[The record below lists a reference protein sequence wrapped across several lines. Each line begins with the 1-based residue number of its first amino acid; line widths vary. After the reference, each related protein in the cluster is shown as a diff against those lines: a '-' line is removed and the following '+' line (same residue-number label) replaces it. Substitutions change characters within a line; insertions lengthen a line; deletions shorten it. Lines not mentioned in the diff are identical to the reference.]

1 MAESL
6 EQVCGWCWDNRSD
19 IHRPAAC
26 GEVVPNS
33 ERRHPGAGAQA
44 CAAANCLRAKDF
56 LPLSTADGALY
67 HHDHFEILN
76 TVWNTS
82 DTAGMDIPALQQRLR
97 RFADERDWQPYQT
110 PKNLAM
116 AMTVEAAE
124 LLEIFQWLTPE
135 QSLDLSDDRR
145 RHLGE
150 ELSDVLLYLVQ
161 IADHGGVDLDAAVE
175 RKLAMNA
182 VKHPP
187 LKKS

>member
-1 MAESL
+1 M
-6 EQVCGWCWDNRSD
+6 D
-19 IHRPAAC
+19 IH
-26 GEVVPNS
+26 
-33 ERRHPGAGAQA
+33 
-44 CAAANCLRAKDF
+44 
-56 LPLSTADGALY
+56 
-67 HHDHFEILN
+67 
-76 TVWNTS
+76 
-82 DTAGMDIPALQQRLR
+82 ALQQRLR

-135 QSLDLSDDRR
+135 QSSNLNDDQH

-161 IADHGGVDLDAAVE
+161 IADHGRVDLEAAVE

-182 VKHPP
+182 IKHPP
-187 LKKS
+187 LKRS